1 MYVLEFIYLAI
12 FCWCRLF
19 EGIPIEWI
27 RIEWIRTEVGYAWRH
42 TYWWDTYWVDAYT
55 PTIFRK
61 TLWRKRLSGKK
72 NVCCANILPWKFLH
86 FTHTSIWSTGTYS
99 QHHWLNLSEGSDEN
113 QMICWTIGCDVVIL
127 QTACDF
133 FKGWQ
138 VKGDR
143 PDNGDFAPC
152 STQTTENKFKG
163 WQDHVPFISRR
174 GLDLPSLTMQFTCN
188 QSVMTW
194 WQEFRFQT
202 IADLRLRG
210 RSTARWRDGSGQP
223 P

>member
-19 EGIPIEWI
+19 EGIP
-27 RIEWIRTEVGYAWRH
+27 IEWIRTEVGYAWRH

-61 TLWRKRLSGKK
+61 TLWRNAFRGTKK
-72 NVCCANILPWKFLH
+72 CLLCKYLALEVPAL
-86 FTHTSIWSTGTYS
+86 YAY
-99 QHHWLNLSEGSDEN
+99 LNLVDRHILSASLTEFVRRIWWKPNDLLDDWVWCCHSPNCMWFFQGVASKGRPQQSDN
-113 QMICWTIGCDVVIL
+113 RKKI
-127 QTACDF
+127 
-133 FKGWQ
+133 
-138 VKGDR
+138 
-143 PDNGDFAPC
+143 
-152 STQTTENKFKG
+152 KG

-210 RSTARWRDGSGQP
+210 RNTARWRDGSGQP